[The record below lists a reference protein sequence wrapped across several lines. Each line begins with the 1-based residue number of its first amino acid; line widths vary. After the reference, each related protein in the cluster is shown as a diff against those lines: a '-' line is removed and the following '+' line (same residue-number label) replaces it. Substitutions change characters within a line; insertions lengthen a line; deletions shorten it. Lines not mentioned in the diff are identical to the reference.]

1 MRLGSCRLLDVLF
14 AGHRDLSKR
23 DEMSLTLCYTHPN
36 FTDFIVE
43 NGYLIADEGAFVL
56 EAPVLPLLRL

>member
-1 MRLGSCRLLDVLF
+1 MKC
-14 AGHRDLSKR
+14 HRH
-23 DEMSLTLCYTHPN
+23 YVTHIQISQV
-36 FTDFIVE
+36 FIVE